1 MLPGVDSQ
9 KRLQV
14 AGDGV
19 LVGTSDETEVSGR
32 LILDKP
38 GPARALDAG
47 ESSVGLLLEALER
60 AKVLLDGGLL
70 CALRLSD

>member
-1 MLPGVDSQ
+1 VLPGVDSQ

-19 LVGTSDETEVSGR
+19 LVGASDEAEVSGR
-32 LILDKP
+32 LVLDEP

-47 ESSVGLLLEALER
+47 EGSVGLLLEVVEG
-60 AKVLLDGGLL
+60 AKVLLDGSLL
-70 CALRLSD
+70 RAIR